1 MPTKRRQ
8 KLLREF
14 DAIQRALESLG
25 GEQSIEAICGW
36 IKTNAPDLYDQHR
49 IQSLLRGHPNS
60 RYKELGP
67 KPLERTEQGY
77 FRLGNSLTRRGEK
90 QSTVS
95 GI

>member
-8 KLLREF
+8 KLLKEF
-14 DAIQRALESLG
+14 HAIQRALESLG

-36 IKTNAPDLYDQHR
+36 IKTNAPDLYDEHR
-49 IQSLLRGHPNS
+49 IESLLHGHPNS

-77 FRLGNSLTRRGEK
+77 FRLGHLLTRGVGK

-95 GI
+95 EI